1 MLLFIEKIPLRQSE
15 RNWCFN
21 TSHVT
26 LYLEAE
32 DNRQNRRIEILENSV
47 QQLQELVTSVQTLAN
62 NMENMVKEQGQQ
74 SARLEALESRDGEK
88 WRTVTSYLLTAILG
102 IAVGIIA
109 KQFGL

>member
-1 MLLFIEKIPLRQSE
+1 MMAKL
-15 RNWCFN
+15 W
-21 TSHVT
+21 VT
-26 LYLEAE
+26 
-32 DNRQNRRIEILENSV
+32 EILSKDTIEEAKEEYNRV
-47 QQLQELVTSVQTLAN
+47 AN

-109 KQFGL
+109 KQFGI